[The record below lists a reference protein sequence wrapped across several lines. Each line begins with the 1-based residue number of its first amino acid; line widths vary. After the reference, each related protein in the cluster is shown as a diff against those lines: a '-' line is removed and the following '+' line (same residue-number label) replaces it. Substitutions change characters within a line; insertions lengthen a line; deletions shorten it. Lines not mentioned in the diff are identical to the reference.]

1 MKRMIFGVLVLLLT
15 VGSSAG
21 AQTDEERREL
31 RQRLQEL
38 RREVRELERQL
49 GERNFLRIGEPL
61 VLSMFGNRGR
71 LGVVVNTSEE
81 PETDSIGAVLQAV
94 TPDGPAAEAK
104 LEAGDIIVSMNGERL
119 TETRRRQSP
128 GDRLVELARDLEEG
142 DTVRV
147 QYQRDGE
154 RRTATI
160 VAGHVPGFAYAF
172 ARPNELR
179 YQFEVQPFADD
190 MIERTRGLV
199 ERLRVRSLGD
209 AGGVWEIAIAGT
221 RWADIELATLNDE
234 LGEYFGVTEGLLVVR
249 APREDL
255 LGLKSGD
262 VILRIGGRKPSSPS
276 HAARIM
282 RSYDP
287 GDELRIDIMR
297 HKRRETVTAIV
308 PERDRRVH
316 REGRP

>member
-1 MKRMIFGVLVLLLT
+1 MHAQIVELPDGYGCQIGEAGARLSNGVRQRIALARTLIGEPPVLLL
-15 VGSSAG
+15 
-21 AQTDEERREL
+21 DEPSNNLDQNAEDALRE
-31 RQRLQEL
+31 
-38 RREVRELERQL
+38 
-49 GERNFLRIGEPL
+49 
-61 VLSMFGNRGR
+61 M
-71 LGVVVNTSEE
+71 
-81 PETDSIGAVLQAV
+81 
-94 TPDGPAAEAK
+94 
-104 LEAGDIIVSMNGERL
+104 
-119 TETRRRQSP
+119 
-128 GDRLVELARDLEEG
+128 LVELARDLEEG

-160 VAGHVPGFAYAF
+160 VAEHVPGFAYRLGEPERIALVRSTLF
-172 ARPNELR
+172 A
-179 YQFEVQPFADD
+179 QDT
-190 MIERTRGLV
+190 MERTRGLV
-199 ERLRVRSLGD
+199 ERLRLRGWDD
-209 AGGVWEIAIAGT
+209 AGRAWGIAIAGT

-262 VILRIGGRKPSSPS
+262 VILRTGGRKPSSPS
-276 HAARIM
+276 HAARIL

-308 PERDRRVH
+308 PERDRRLH
-316 REGRP
+316 WEGRP

>member
-1 MKRMIFGVLVLLLT
+1 MKRMIFGLLVLLLT

-31 RQRLQEL
+31 RQRLGEL

-49 GERNFLRIGEPL
+49 GERNFLRIGGPL

-71 LGVVVNTSEE
+71 LGVVVNTSDK

-94 TPDGPAAEAK
+94 TPDGPAAEAG
-104 LEAGDIIVSMNGERL
+104 LEAGDIVVTMNGERL

-160 VAGHVPGFAYAF
+160 VAQHVPGFAYRLGEPERIALVRSTLF
-172 ARPNELR
+172 A
-179 YQFEVQPFADD
+179 QDT
-190 MIERTRGLV
+190 MERTRGLV
-199 ERLRVRSLGD
+199 ERLRLRGWDD
-209 AGGVWEIAIAGT
+209 AGRAWGIAIAGT

-276 HAARIM
+276 HAARIL

-308 PERDRRVH
+308 PERDRRLH
-316 REGRP
+316 WEGRP